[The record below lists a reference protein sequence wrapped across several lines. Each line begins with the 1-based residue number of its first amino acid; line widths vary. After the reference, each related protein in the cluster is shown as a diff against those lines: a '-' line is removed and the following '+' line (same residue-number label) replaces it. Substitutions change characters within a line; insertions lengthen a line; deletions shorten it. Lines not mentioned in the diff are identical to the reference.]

1 MAFLKERV
9 SYVWKERT
17 NPKEYS
23 VGTWSNRT
31 GYASVKKHGTE
42 NDKTYLKEPT
52 SRNKEKQ
59 DGAKRKRKAKEN
71 TKHPIRQEKRI
82 QRQRAQQD
90 EQQQEAVVAAP
101 RTVAV
106 AAPTVAVAA
115 PRTVAVAAPRTVAA
129 AAPTRGSN
137 GREIG
142 RCCVAGCAMTTMEL
156 VHRCHTCKGFIHKI
170 CVESFNNMSEDE
182 GYCNQCIGNQ
192 YKIAILVIDF

>member
-1 MAFLKERV
+1 M
-9 SYVWKERT
+9 
-17 NPKEYS
+17 
-23 VGTWSNRT
+23 
-31 GYASVKKHGTE
+31 KKHGTE

-82 QRQRAQQD
+82 QRQRAQD
-90 EQQQEAVVAAP
+90 EQQLEAV
-101 RTVAV
+101 V

-129 AAPTRGSN
+129 AAPIRGSN

-156 VHRCHTCKGFIHKI
+156 VHRCHTCKGFIHMV
-170 CVESFNNMSEDE
+170 CVESFNDPSQDE
-182 GYCNQCIGNQ
+182 RYCNQCIYGN
-192 YKIAILVIDF
+192 